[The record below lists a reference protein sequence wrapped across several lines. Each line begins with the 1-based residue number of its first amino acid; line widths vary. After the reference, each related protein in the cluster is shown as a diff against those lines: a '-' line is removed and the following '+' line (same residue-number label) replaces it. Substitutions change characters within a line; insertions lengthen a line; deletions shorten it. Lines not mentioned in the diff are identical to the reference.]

1 MYQSKLVF
9 ISTNQK
15 AWNVEKIAQECTFSF
30 KKNQND
36 GNKVPIKLADL
47 LLWSVRTKDSSN
59 NTWTDER
66 QKKKTFANYMQGWEQ
81 INIFNFYERSLNP
94 LLTLSMTSVFTGGS
108 NRKPELE
115 NEVIRELFA
124 EPNTNANVPSSTH
137 MLIHS
142 WNPRIMESLF
152 PVEKPLN

>member
-1 MYQSKLVF
+1 
-9 ISTNQK
+9 
-15 AWNVEKIAQECTFSF
+15 
-30 KKNQND
+30 
-36 GNKVPIKLADL
+36 
-47 LLWSVRTKDSSN
+47 
-59 NTWTDER
+59 
-66 QKKKTFANYMQGWEQ
+66 
-81 INIFNFYERSLNP
+81 
-94 LLTLSMTSVFTGGS
+94 MTSVFTGGS

-152 PVEKPLN
+152 PVEKPQNQDIFHDVEWC